1 MKGKIRKSNRGWVV
15 DQVVKEGLQARLINT
30 YPLHP
35 YDIQKIEEQE
45 KVFDNIEA
53 RIAAYPDVHFE
64 IVTEFDNNGPE
75 HYPKYAKLKD
85 WDVTLNDG
93 LEDEVWDEKLIQEL
107 INETVPEPFA
117 TPEELQEKPYVSDN
131 FQIGPDGAYEHIE
144 YAQSTMVFAGE
155 GNWGRSAYIKLEDDK
170 VIFDCSDEE
179 YGPIVFDI
187 DLLKDALNKHII

>member
-1 MKGKIRKSNRGWVV
+1 MKGKIRKSNCGWVV
-15 DQVVKEGLQARLINT
+15 DQVVMHSFRHQIERLINT
-30 YPLHP
+30 YSLHP

-64 IVTEFDNNGPE
+64 IVNEFDNNGPE

-85 WDVTLNDG
+85 WDVTLNGG
-93 LEDEVWDEKLIQEL
+93 LE
-107 INETVPEPFA
+107 NEPC
-117 TPEELQEKPYVSDN
+117 VSDD